1 MKFQMLSATF
11 AALLGAGAMAAESAD
26 HLPATQALT
35 MQGDLSAQMVAGIDR
50 FLTRA
55 LEQAPT
61 RRTDFWRRDLSSVAA
76 YEASVAPNRER
87 LRRMIGAMDTR
98 LPVGALEYSS
108 DTSQPALVA
117 ETERFSIH
125 AVRWQVFDG
134 VRGEGLW
141 LKPKGESTAC
151 VVALPDADQTPE
163 MLAGLAS
170 GLAPER
176 QWARRLAEHGC
187 EVLVPV
193 LVNRD
198 DAWSGNE
205 KIKRFTNEPHR
216 EWIYRQAFEMGR
228 TVIGYEVQK
237 VMAAVDWFAS
247 ARSPESKGRSR
258 KIGVAGYAEG
268 GLVAFY
274 AAALDQRLEAAL
286 VSGYFDSRQR
296 LWAEPIYR
304 NAFGLL
310 REFGDAEIATLIAP
324 RALIVE
330 HSVLPKVDGPPKPR
344 EGRSGGAAPGRLIT
358 PEFESVE
365 AELNR
370 ARALLKEGESR
381 GFDKLTLISGPEGMA
396 TGPASDRALAALLN
410 ALGVSM
416 EKLSRPAT
424 APVDARKDFDPGERQ
439 RRQVAE
445 LVEFTQALQR
455 DSERVREEFFW
466 TPMKARTPEEWAK
479 AIEPF
484 RKSFWD
490 ENIGRL
496 PPASL
501 PANPR
506 SRKIFSREKW
516 TGYEVVLD
524 VHPDVFAWGYL
535 LLPNDLKPG
544 ERRPVVVC
552 QHGLEGVPN
561 DTVTEDTT
569 TAGYR
574 YYKAFAARLAERGYV
589 TFSPHNPYRGGNAFR
604 VLQRKAN
611 PLGLSLFSVIL
622 AQHDRIL
629 DWLSEQPF
637 VDAERIG
644 FYGLS
649 YGGKTAMRV
658 PALLDRYALSICS
671 ADFNEW
677 VRKNVSVDYPGSYM
691 FTGEYEIFEWNLG
704 HTFNYA
710 EMAGLIA
717 PRPFMVERG
726 HNDGVGLD
734 EWVAY
739 EYAKVRR
746 LYDQLGIGERT
757 EIEFFIGPHTIN
769 GVGTFKF
776 LDDHLRT
783 RQP

>member
-1 MKFQMLSATF
+1 MNFRFRLTIYGTVLLALST
-11 AALLGAGAMAAESAD
+11 SAQEQGV
-26 HLPATQALT
+26 LPGTQPLRLS
-35 MQGDLSAQMVAGIDR
+35 GDFSAQMVAGIDH
-50 FLTRA
+50 FLMRE
-55 LEQAPT
+55 LEQAPA
-61 RRTDFWRRDLSSVAA
+61 RRTNFWRRDFSSLGAYAESVAA
-76 YEASVAPNRER
+76 NRER
-87 LRRMIGAMDTR
+87 LRRILGVVDARRT
-98 LPVGALEYSS
+98 VTVLEFIS
-108 DTSQPALVA
+108 DTTQPALVA
-117 ETERFSIH
+117 ETDGYSVH
-125 AVRWQVFDG
+125 AVRWPVFAG
-134 VRGEGLW
+134 VHGEGLW
-141 LKPKGESTAC
+141 LKPKGERLAC
-151 VVALPDADQTPE
+151 VIALPDADQTPE
-163 MLAGLAS
+163 MLVGLSA

-198 DAWSGNE
+198 DTWSGNE
-205 KIKRFTNEPHR
+205 KIKRFTNQPHR

-247 ARSPESKGRSR
+247 ARSPEAKGRSR

-274 AAALDQRLEAAL
+274 AAALDQRIKAAL
-286 VSGYFDSRQR
+286 VSGCFDSRQR
-296 LWAEPIYR
+296 LWTEPIYR

-330 HSVLPKVDGPPKPR
+330 HSVLPKVDGPPRQR
-344 EGRSGGAAPGRLIT
+344 EGRSGGAAPGKLIT

-365 AELNR
+365 TELNR

-410 ALGVSM
+410 ALGVSV
-416 EKLSRPAT
+416 EKLPRPAT
-424 APVDARKDFDPGERQ
+424 ASVDARKDFDPGERQ
-439 RRQVAE
+439 RRQVVE

-466 TPMKARTPEEWAK
+466 KPMKAHTPEEWAK

-484 RKSFWD
+484 RKSFWN

-501 PANPR
+501 LANPR
-506 SRKIFSREKW
+506 SRKIFAAAKW

-544 ERRPVVVC
+544 DRRPVVVC

-589 TFSPHNPYRGGNAFR
+589 TFAPHNPYRGGDAFR
-604 VLQRKAN
+604 MLQRKAN

-622 AQHDRIL
+622 AQHERIL
-629 DWLSEQPF
+629 DWLAQQPF
-637 VDAERIG
+637 VDSQRIG

-710 EMAGLIA
+710 EMAALIA

-734 EWVAY
+734 EWVGY

-746 LYDQLGIGERT
+746 LYDQLGIPDRT
-757 EIEFFIGPHTIN
+757 AIEFFNGPHTIN

-776 LDDHLRT
+776 LDEHLR
-783 RQP
+783 PAK